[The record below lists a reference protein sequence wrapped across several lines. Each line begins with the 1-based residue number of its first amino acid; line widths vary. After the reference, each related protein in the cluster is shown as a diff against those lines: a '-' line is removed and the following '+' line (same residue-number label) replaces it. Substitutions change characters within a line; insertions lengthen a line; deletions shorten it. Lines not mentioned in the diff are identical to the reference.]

1 MRTAKKTVPTLDLFR
16 LAAVLLVVMN
26 HTSPL
31 ADVSAMA
38 DFWLTRVLA
47 RVAVPFFLMTTGY
60 FLSRNHWAGV
70 GRQLKKLC
78 LHAYAAK
85 KPVKEVA
92 QLRDKY
98 VWTRVDYLLGLTPEK
113 LARAEHEYKVD
124 RIHRLFGLDK
134 KLVDKYMRMGYASHQ
149 VKRAMFLAHHCDKS
163 VEELLAMKTRQQK
176 WGDICEQLGLP
187 RDACMK

>member
-1 MRTAKKTVPTLDLFR
+1 MIFRKAVQKYKNLPVVARATGWFVICSLIQKGISFLTTPNFTRLMSTEQYGLFSVYTSWLQILTIISTIRLDYSVFNKGMSKYPEDR
-16 LAAVLLVVMN
+16 
-26 HTSPL
+26 
-31 ADVSAMA
+31 D
-38 DFWLTRVLA
+38 
-47 RVAVPFFLMTTGY
+47 GY
-60 FLSRNHWAGV
+60 ASSM
-70 GRQLKKLC
+70 
-78 LHAYAAK
+78 
-85 KPVKEVA
+85 
-92 QLRDKY
+92 
-98 VWTRVDYLLGLTPEK
+98 LGLTPEK

-149 VKRAMFLAHHCDKS
+149 VKRAMFLARHCDKS